1 MEILV
6 TREEMLKAIGRVQG
20 IIEKKSNMPILSTVL
35 LSTSG
40 NGINVAATDLEIGYQ
55 ELLSAN
61 VLKEGS
67 ITLPGRKFFE
77 ILKET
82 RKEQIN
88 IKEIENH
95 RVIVSDG
102 VARFDLGFIPPE
114 DYPQIVEPSGI
125 LFAILNGS
133 LLADMIDKT
142 IYAVSMEEAGYRL
155 SGVFMQSLPSDG
167 VSGPVLAAAA
177 TDGHRLSLV
186 EIPFADAEKIAP
198 PEGIMVPRKGVAEL
212 AKLAG
217 EAEQIMIGVQKKV
230 LQAKTERSSLV
241 MRLLDSRFPDY
252 RGVIPAK
259 ADLNTIELRRLSLLE
274 AMKRMAIL
282 CDDRHRAVRITLE
295 GETMEVFSTN
305 PDVGEARESM
315 AVRYKGERMEV
326 AFNPRYFIDALQ
338 PMASE
343 NVSLGFV
350 DSQKPCVISGEA
362 DEGFVGLIMPMRL

>member
-6 TREEMLKAIGRVQG
+6 TREEMLKAMARVQG

-35 LSTSG
+35 LSTSEK
-40 NGINVAATDLEIGYQ
+40 GINLSATDLEIGYQ
-55 ELLSAN
+55 ELLSAT
-61 VLKEGS
+61 VLKDGS

-95 RVIVSDG
+95 RVIISDG

-114 DYPQIVEPSGI
+114 DYPQILEPSGV
-125 LFAILNGS
+125 LFAVLKGA
-133 LLADMIDKT
+133 LVAEMIDKT

-155 SGVFMQSLPSDG
+155 AGVFVQSLKLDG
-167 VSGPVLAAAA
+167 FSAPLLAAAA

-212 AKLAG
+212 GKLAG
-217 EAEQIMIGVQKKV
+217 ETEEIMIGVQKKV
-230 LQAKTERSSLV
+230 LHARTKTSNLV
-241 MRLLDSRFPDY
+241 IRLLDSRFPDY

-259 ADLNTIELRRLSLLE
+259 GDLNRIELKRSSLLE

-282 CDDRHRAVRITLE
+282 CDERHRAVRITLE
-295 GETMEVFSTN
+295 GEMMEVVSTN
-305 PDVGEARESM
+305 PDVGEARETM
-315 AVRYKGERMEV
+315 AVRYGGDRLEV

-343 NVSLGFV
+343 TVSLGFV
-350 DSQKPCVISGEA
+350 DSEKPCVITGEA